1 MKLNRKVLFV
11 GDGGNPQILQGI
23 LSNCQINL
31 YAHVRPASVKLFPVF
46 RHLRYFCL
54 AAYAVFHRRHYD
66 AVFIWQQYVGL
77 YYFLLSLAYPFHR
90 RPCLVYYIIFKPK
103 QRSLFAWIKRLLLI
117 GMTRSRHVEKVI
129 ILSRTDAL
137 YKDISEKKRILLS
150 TYTEHSAYIEKRI
163 AAKSVSL
170 DSDYFSGGVSNRD
183 YTALKWLAERME
195 HKQFSVACLPKDLA
209 RISPVPPNMRIDCN
223 AYGEAFEELILS
235 ARAVVL
241 PVVDPDV
248 TSGQIVCLRAM
259 QSAKPIFMTRNSFME
274 GWMKDVADLRFFVM
288 YDDLEDLCSLL
299 SSLTDGD
306 LEELGCQAREYYL
319 NHFDEASFYRGLA
332 EIIESECHC

>member
-1 MKLNRKVLFV
+1 
-11 GDGGNPQILQGI
+11 
-23 LSNCQINL
+23 
-31 YAHVRPASVKLFPVF
+31 
-46 RHLRYFCL
+46 
-54 AAYAVFHRRHYD
+54 
-66 AVFIWQQYVGL
+66 
-77 YYFLLSLAYPFHR
+77 
-90 RPCLVYYIIFKPK
+90 
-103 QRSLFAWIKRLLLI
+103 
-117 GMTRSRHVEKVI
+117 
-129 ILSRTDAL
+129 
-137 YKDISEKKRILLS
+137 
-150 TYTEHSAYIEKRI
+150 
-163 AAKSVSL
+163 VSL